1 MQYQIPWAPMSYP
14 ASLVPSLPG
23 CTPAR
28 AAPADACSARTV
40 DQTLVFE
47 HAMQILDAIA
57 LADSAQ
63 QVVDLLRTYVEGG
76 DLAAALPVWWL
87 RMPLNNTAQARQHL
101 LGLMAIVNAASRG
114 LDHARCAVAKQALS
128 VFAIGLWKC
137 EALAPKAAPKAAPQ
151 AAPTLPHAPESA
163 PPAALWPRGPAR

>member
-1 MQYQIPWAPMSYP
+1 M
-14 ASLVPSLPG
+14 
-23 CTPAR
+23 
-28 AAPADACSARTV
+28 
-40 DQTLVFE
+40 
-47 HAMQILDAIA
+47 
-57 LADSAQ
+57 
-63 QVVDLLRTYVEGG
+63 VDLLRTYVEGG

-137 EALAPKAAPKAAPQ
+137 EALAPKAAP
-151 AAPTLPHAPESA
+151 TLPHAPESA
-163 PPAALWPRGPAR
+163 PPAALRRRGPAR